1 MGQGIPLVRGE
12 GLHWSPREPW
22 GVYIYEVII
31 RYACSQHLEHSATC
45 AGFGRMIRLLDSD
58 TPSSPPGTFQRQNFP
73 YFCKF
78 RIHGEWRNGRH
89 LWCWDSNLVPHK
101 LRAGADTID
110 ELFVRKLIFLSIHWL
125 TIYLLI
131 RIYMRM
137 LVSRSSD
144 EHHDQLRYEPKALT
158 WGLWR
163 LIADCCWVLNVLI
176 EPIFARILL
185 TTLSSLC
192 FIQTKYGRFQATYA
206 FSFPFH
212 SLPFIPSSISFTA
225 FSFHAFNV
233 TLSTTP
239 VWKAFSLIYM
249 KMWLNWL
256 VLIYTSVSI
265 VQQCTQQSHQTHTH
279 PTTNNAFAL
288 HHANRASVRQ
298 NRVLT
303 RLTILFTHEMNFNL
317 VRLTSKLTVPTHN
330 TQHTRTQYTEILPAK
345 TKKIKTK
352 KEKKHKNQ
360 YETHNNQKHFN

>member
-1 MGQGIPLVRGE
+1 MHAVNTSNIAQLALVLGGWSDCLIVTLRARPQGRSSGRIF
-12 GLHWSPREPW
+12 H
-22 GVYIYEVII
+22 IF
-31 RYACSQHLEHSATC
+31 AN
-45 AGFGRMIRLLDSD
+45 FGS
-58 TPSSPPGTFQRQNFP
+58 TAN
-73 YFCKF
+73 
-78 RIHGEWRNGRH
+78 ENGRH

-101 LRAGADTID
+101 LRAGTGTID

-125 TIYLLI
+125 TMYLLI
-131 RIYMRM
+131 WIYMRM

-176 EPIFARILL
+176 EAIFARILL